1 MHVYV
6 TLILIYDKGLNFK
19 LKNFKKWM
27 WETLKDT
34 KAILELHVK
43 QRITI
48 YIIIWNDIHM

>member
-34 KAILELHVK
+34 KAILELHVNLIFVK
-43 QRITI
+43 LLF
-48 YIIIWNDIHM
+48 